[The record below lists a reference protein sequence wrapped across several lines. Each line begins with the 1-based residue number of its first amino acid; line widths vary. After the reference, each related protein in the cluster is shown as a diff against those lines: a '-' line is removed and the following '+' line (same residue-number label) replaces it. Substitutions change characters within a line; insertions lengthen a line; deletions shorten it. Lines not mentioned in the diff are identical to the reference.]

1 MSELEGPIAW
11 LSRLDWSF
19 PTAPGV
25 LHGLCYTVIAL
36 HSVYKQMLSLFLMGV
51 KKKNRE
57 GGKNK
62 NNLWK
67 WCALSLSFKSEKI

>member
-1 MSELEGPIAW
+1 MSELEGPVAW
-11 LSRLDWSF
+11 LSGLDWSF

-36 HSVYKQMLSLFLMGV
+36 HSVYKQILSLFLMGV

-57 GGKNK
+57 RGKK

-67 WCALSLSFKSEKI
+67 WCALSLSSLKRFK

>member
-1 MSELEGPIAW
+1 MSELEGPVAW
-11 LSRLDWSF
+11 LSGLDWSF

-36 HSVYKQMLSLFLMGV
+36 HSVYKQILSLFLMGV

-57 GGKNK
+57 WGEEKK
-62 NNLWK
+62 QLVEMV
-67 WCALSLSFKSEKI
+67 CSLSLRSEKI

>member
-1 MSELEGPIAW
+1 MSELEGPGAW
-11 LSRLDWSF
+11 LSGLDWRF

-36 HSVYKQMLSLFLMGV
+36 HSVYKQILSLFLMGV

-57 GGKNK
+57 RGKK
-62 NNLWK
+62 K
-67 WCALSLSFKSEKI
+67 FPGIKKRGKKVAMAIKE